1 MSTIVAELPDLYEV
15 VNGQVVE
22 SEMSVKS
29 AVIASRILK
38 RISSFSESRN
48 LGEAFGEVLIAMPDR
63 FEHNRRPDVS
73 YFSYTKLP
81 KGEDFPNDNALDVV
95 PDLCVEVVS
104 PRFGS
109 RLAAKPQI
117 ASNSDVESLL
127 EKVEEYFEAGVT
139 AVWVVYPN
147 RQTVDCYAS
156 PTTITRLRR
165 GDTLTG
171 DPVIPG
177 FAMPLAELFPIR
189 AN

>member
-22 SEMSVKS
+22 SEMSAK
-29 AVIASRILK
+29 AIKAASELEYRLNVAG
-38 RISSFSESRN
+38 RSN
-48 LGEAFGEVLIAMPDR
+48 NHGEAYGELLIAMPDR
-63 FEHNRRPDVS
+63 FEHNRRPDVCYIS
-73 YFSYTKLP
+73 YAKWP